1 MSEWGSD
8 GLESVTPRTA
18 CRPPLVYRVPPAVCD
33 QERFNPRMVPWDHF
47 QEVSLKYI
55 HIYWR
60 LCQGGGGG
68 RMPREILW
76 LSQRIKIQRLC
87 PSTISVL
94 NTFLYCVW
102 DACWYF
108 LCATTLWKWKRKQLE
123 WCYVQHFCFLLTAHN
138 SRKLSFIK
146 AVLMNIYIWTWGTI
160 FCLNHLNFPFPLID
174 EEKQT
179 SAHLLVLFVFSLTS
193 LQHQPFVFTV
203 VFLKWDSK
211 KQFLLSL

>member
-60 LCQGGGGG
+60 LCQGGGEG

-76 LSQRIKIQRLC
+76 LSQRLKIERLC
-87 PSTISVL
+87 HSTIYVL

-123 WCYVQHFCFLLTAHN
+123 WWYVQHFCFFLTAHN

-146 AVLMNIYIWTWGTI
+146 AVLMNIYIYI
-160 FCLNHLNFPFPLID
+160 YKH
-174 EEKQT
+174 EE
-179 SAHLLVLFVFSLTS
+179 
-193 LQHQPFVFTV
+193 
-203 VFLKWDSK
+203 
-211 KQFLLSL
+211 LSFA